1 MKNIIDILYEREF
14 IENTTHNE
22 ELSRYLE
29 NKNVTCYIGFDPT
42 ASSLHVGS
50 LVPLMSLAYMQ
61 KQGYRPIVLIGGGT
75 GLVGDPSGKTETRQ
89 LLNPEIIEENIC
101 GIKEQISRFIDFSEG
116 KAILLNNAD
125 WLSQL
130 GYIPFLRDIGR
141 HFSVNRMIRAE
152 SYKMRLESEEGLN
165 FIEFNYMLLQ
175 AYDFLKL
182 FDKYGCRLQLGGR
195 DQWGN
200 IVAGIN
206 LVRRMRHETTF
217 GIILPL
223 ITNSNGEKMGK
234 TAKGAVWLDSSRTT
248 PYEFYQY
255 WINTDDQDVARFMAL
270 YTFLPLDEIKKI
282 EKLRGADLNSIKTVL
297 AFEVTLI
304 VHGEEEALKAHIAAQ
319 NRFGLRLV
327 PKEILPSS
335 SIPRNGMAREDIS
348 AKMNGALSPGKT
360 ETIAR
365 YDLKAGIIA
374 DSTPCTY
381 IDEGQLKA
389 GIPAFKLYHMV
400 GLANS
405 GSAARRLIAQGGAYL
420 NGNRLKSFD
429 YFITESDVDN
439 MEILLRAGKKRFHKL
454 KVKK

>member
-1 MKNIIDILYEREF
+1 MNHIIDILYERGF
-14 IENTTHNE
+14 IENTTHDK

-29 NKNVTCYIGFDPT
+29 NENVTCYIGFDPT
-42 ASSLHVGS
+42 SSSLHVGS

-61 KQGYRPIVLIGGGT
+61 KHGYRPIAVVGGGT

-89 LLNPEIIEENIC
+89 LLNSNIIEDNIC

-141 HFSVNRMIRAE
+141 HFSVNRMLKAE
-152 SYKMRLESEEGLN
+152 SYKMRLEAEEGLN

-175 AYDFLKL
+175 AYDFLRL
-182 FDKYGCRLQLGGR
+182 FDEYGCRLQIGGR

-200 IVAGIN
+200 IVAGID

-223 ITNSNGEKMGK
+223 ITTSSGEKMGK

-255 WINTDDQDVARFMAL
+255 WINTDDHDVARFMAL
-270 YTFLPLDEIKKI
+270 YTFLPMDEIRAI
-282 EKLRGADLNSIKTVL
+282 ENFDESDLNSAKAVL
-297 AFEVTLI
+297 AFEVTQL
-304 VHGEEEALKAHIAAQ
+304 VHGKEEAIKAYNASVNIFRVNA
-319 NRFGLRLV
+319 V
-327 PKEILPSS
+327 PKKILPSS
-335 SIPRNGMAREDIS
+335 NIPRSIS
-348 AKMNGALSPGKT
+348 ALDDASVPHS
-360 ETIAR
+360 
-365 YDLKAGIIA
+365 D
-374 DSTPCTY
+374 
-381 IDEGQLKA
+381 IDINQLKE
-389 GIPAFKLYHMV
+389 GIPAFKLFHAV
-400 GLANS
+400 GLADTNS
-405 GSAARRLIAQGGAYL
+405 ASRRLIAQGGAYL
-420 NGNRLKSFD
+420 NSERLEIFD
-429 YFITESDVDN
+429 YLITDSDVDN

-454 KVKK
+454 KVKNNN

>member
-1 MKNIIDILYEREF
+1 MNNIIDILYERGF
-14 IENTTHNE
+14 IENTTHDK
-22 ELSRYLE
+22 ELNRYLE
-29 NKNVTCYIGFDPT
+29 NENVTCYIGFDPT

-61 KQGYRPIVLIGGGT
+61 KHGYRPIALIGGGT

-89 LLNPEIIEENIC
+89 LLNSEIIEQNIC

-141 HFSVNRMIRAE
+141 HFSVNRMIKAE
-152 SYKMRLESEEGLN
+152 SYKMRLEAEEGLN

-175 AYDFLKL
+175 SYDFLKL
-182 FDKYGCRLQLGGR
+182 FDTHGCRLQLGGS

-200 IVAGIN
+200 IVAGID

-223 ITNSNGEKMGK
+223 ITTSSGEKMGK
-234 TAKGAVWLDSSRTT
+234 TAKGTVWLDSSRTT

-270 YTFLPLDEIKKI
+270 YTFLPMDEIRAI
-282 EKLRGADLNSIKTVL
+282 ENFKEADLNSAKAVL
-297 AFEVTLI
+297 AFEVTQL
-304 VHGEEEALKAHIAAQ
+304 VHGREETIKVYNASANI
-319 NRFGLRLV
+319 FGVSAV
-327 PKEILPSS
+327 PEKILPSS
-335 SIPRNGMAREDIS
+335 NIPRSIS
-348 AKMNGALSPGKT
+348 ALDDASVPHSY
-360 ETIAR
+360 IA
-365 YDLKAGIIA
+365 IN
-374 DSTPCTY
+374 
-381 IDEGQLKA
+381 QLKE
-389 GIPAFKLYHMV
+389 GIPAFRLFHAV
-400 GLANS
+400 GLADTS
-405 GSAARRLIAQGGAYL
+405 SASRRLIAQGGAYL
-420 NGNRLKSFD
+420 NGERLELFD
-429 YFITESDVDN
+429 YLITHSDVDN